1 MITPKVP
8 NGNVDIQND
17 EVQRIVAKVFSSLK
31 VREHYGDKIEVE
43 AHHTLISSFKTLLEA
58 MLQIDQA
65 QSREDKLMLIKV
77 ISQMKRHQEQLDL
90 ASGQITLK
98 GIKVAGERL
107 GRKSQ
112 SAFETKQD

>member
-1 MITPKVP
+1 MITLKAPE
-8 NGNVDIQND
+8 GNFDIQNG
-17 EVQRIVAKVFSSLK
+17 EVQRIVTKVFSSLK
-31 VREHYGDKIEVE
+31 AREHYVDTFEVV
-43 AHHTLISSFKTLLEA
+43 AHHTLISSFRTLLEA

-98 GIKVAGERL
+98 DIKVAGERL

-112 SAFETKQD
+112 SAFETK